1 MDMAES
7 CPSTES
13 RFPVRAARRLFDA
26 VTDFAGRYFGRG
38 AYDSLYYSSQRV
50 IFIVEALIGFS
61 VGYLVYAVEWSY
73 LREQAI
79 LFVIWFLSIFNFLV
93 KNNAFAWENL
103 RVALLIDGTMI
114 LLSALVSSCCKEFR
128 TKMIGNLLLAGFS
141 LPLSWY
147 LMFGHG
153 IVLNAFP
160 ILCVIM
166 VTVSVTHYSSRKS
179 DRERTRIAR
188 ERNSAEFAIV
198 SHISHSVRPQILIAR
213 APLLSLKSW
222 LEQRGLLT
230 EELSSRLLNGS
241 RETVGEAL
249 EKVLT
254 TLGQINGVVGNARN
268 LIGREIL
275 AEEFRGTD
283 LRELFSREIL
293 PLYADRDFDIAV
305 TGGTSRGIP
314 LHRAS
319 FVEAINNIIRNAATH
334 SFPDGFSG
342 DGPNRL
348 HFHIRENV
356 RYVFIDYTNNG
367 LPFPDNLDAAAF
379 LTFGRKSS
387 DSPGEGLGGA
397 WIGKVLEAHGG
408 KLDIIRDGHP
418 VHFRIT
424 LPKRNHH
431 GKHQRRH
438 YHSHR

>member
-1 MDMAES
+1 MDSAES
-7 CPSTES
+7 SVS
-13 RFPVRAARRLFDA
+13 SAGSIPVRAARRLRDTA
-26 VTDFAGRYFGRG
+26 AKFAGRYLGTG
-38 AYDSLYYSSQRV
+38 TYESLYYSSRRV
-50 IFIVEALIGFS
+50 IFIVDTLIGFT

-103 RVALLIDGTMI
+103 RIALGIDCVMI
-114 LLSALVSSCCKEFR
+114 LLSALVSSCCKEYR
-128 TKMIGNLLLAGFS
+128 TKIAGALVLAVVS
-141 LPLSWY
+141 LPLSLY
-147 LMFGHG
+147 LMFRHG
-153 IVLNAFP
+153 IVINAFP

-166 VTVSVTHYSSRKS
+166 LTVSVTHYSNRKS
-179 DRERTRIAR
+179 VRERSRIAR
-188 ERNSAEFAIV
+188 ERASAEFAIV

-222 LEQRGLLT
+222 LEQRGLLG
-230 EELSSRLLNGS
+230 EELSAMLLNGS

-249 EKVLT
+249 DKAIT

-275 AEEFRGTD
+275 LEEFRNTD
-283 LRELFSREIL
+283 LQTLFSAEIA
-293 PLYADRDFDIAV
+293 PLYSGFDFEIAV
-305 TGGTSRGIP
+305 TGGTSRPLP

-319 FVEAINNIIRNAATH
+319 FVEAMNNIIRNAATH
-334 SFPDGFSG
+334 SFPPGFRAEG
-342 DGPNRL
+342 RNRL

-367 LPFPDNLDAAAF
+367 LPFPANLDVAAF

-397 WIGKVLEAHGG
+397 WIGKVLEAHDGT
-408 KLDIIRDGHP
+408 LDIIRDNHP

-424 LPKRNHH
+424 LPKRSHH
-431 GKHQRRH
+431 GKHSRRH
-438 YHSHR
+438 HPSHR